1 MLEKEI
7 VEAKARDA
15 FVESILFTQFADK
28 TTILKKSGSFSWSRS
43 EFERDL
49 KSIQKLRDA
58 LAHANEYA
66 NSHESALRVCKT
78 VRLIDLWKGRL
89 VAWQIRNAAVETL
102 GREDAELGFRQI
114 EPTAVLGGVMP
125 FEPLD

>member
-1 MLEKEI
+1 VTAAIRREFVQNIDWVKRLPQGRQLMLEKEI

-89 VAWQIRNAAVETL
+89 VAWQPALFPVSTSET
-102 GREDAELGFRQI
+102 D
-114 EPTAVLGGVMP
+114 
-125 FEPLD
+125 